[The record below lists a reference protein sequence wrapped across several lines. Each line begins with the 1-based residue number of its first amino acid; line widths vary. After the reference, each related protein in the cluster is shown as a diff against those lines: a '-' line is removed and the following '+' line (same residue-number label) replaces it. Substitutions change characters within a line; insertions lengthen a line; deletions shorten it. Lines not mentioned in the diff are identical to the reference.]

1 MFIIV
6 FMNRKVKWA
15 FVIDRD
21 EFVRLSLNKILQ
33 KYGFQVVEIEDISQL
48 EGREK
53 EIRTGV
59 IIGDVEVELLERK
72 PPLLR
77 RWGDRFILMSPS
89 ITDEA
94 APRLKKMGVQHIV
107 KKPVDPKMLRRA
119 IRQISFPDGV
129 IGLSSSGKSEGVPK
143 QSERR

>member
-1 MFIIV
+1 
-6 FMNRKVKWA
+6 MNEKVKWA

-33 KYGFQVVEIEDISQL
+33 KYGFQVVEIEDFSQL

-53 EIRTGV
+53 EIRGGV
-59 IIGDVEVELLERK
+59 ILGDVEMEVLEGK
-72 PPLLR
+72 PPFLKK
-77 RWGDRFILMSPS
+77 WGDRFILMSPS
-89 ITDEA
+89 ITDEI
-94 APRLKKMGVQHIV
+94 APRLKKMGIQQIV
-107 KKPVDPKMLRRA
+107 KKPVDPRMLRRA

-129 IGLSSSGKSEGVPK
+129 KALSSGRRTGGVPN

>member
-1 MFIIV
+1 MGE
-6 FMNRKVKWA
+6 RVKWA

-33 KYGFQVVEIEDISQL
+33 RYGFQVVEIEDFSEL

-53 EIRTGV
+53 EVRGGV
-59 IIGDVEVELLERK
+59 ILGDVEMDMLERR
-72 PPLLR
+72 PPLLKK
-77 RWGDRFILMSPS
+77 WGDRFILVSPS
-89 ITDEA
+89 ITDEI
-94 APRLKKMGVQHIV
+94 APRLKKMGIQHIV
-107 KKPVDPKMLRRA
+107 KKPVDPRMLRRA

-129 IGLSSSGKSEGVPK
+129 KALSSGRKRGGVPN

>member
-1 MFIIV
+1 
-6 FMNRKVKWA
+6 MNEKVKWA

-33 KYGFQVVEIEDISQL
+33 KYGFQVVEIEDFSQL

-53 EIRTGV
+53 EIRGGV
-59 IIGDVEVELLERK
+59 ILGDVEMEMLERK
-72 PPLLR
+72 PPFLKK
-77 RWGDRFILMSPS
+77 WGDRFILVSPS
-89 ITDEA
+89 ITDEI
-94 APRLKKMGVQHIV
+94 APRLKKMGIQHIV
-107 KKPVDPKMLRRA
+107 KKPVDPRMLRRA

-129 IGLSSSGKSEGVPK
+129 KALSSGRKRGGVPN